1 MAEQFLDFVLR
12 YLPGY
17 ALVMA
22 VMLIPLLVVIVTW
35 RGMGFLVNRLGD
47 RAIYAI
53 QVKRRFKRMGERTTR
68 EELLNSLRA
77 LDPTEFEYYM
87 ASVFTNAGF
96 KAKVM
101 SSPGMPDGGIDIT
114 LSKDGSDY
122 FVQCKKFIGKDIG
135 VGLVR
140 DFYGAIADQ
149 LHSDEKSKGYFMT
162 TTYFTEAA
170 KKFAKSRRLQLYDG
184 DALMDIIFRQEGS
197 GDRVDLGDYDRSFIL
212 RNIPPICPVCRRSL
226 AWRKKDQDT
235 FIGCTGYPQCHY
247 VFSQSV
253 KR

>member
-22 VMLIPLLVVIVTW
+22 VMLTPLLIVIIVW
-35 RGMGFLVNRLGD
+35 KMMGFLIDRLGD
-47 RAIYAI
+47 QAIYAL
-53 QVKRRFKRMGERTTR
+53 QVKRRFRKMGEQTTR

-77 LDPTEFEYYM
+77 LEPTEFEYYM
-87 ASVFTNAGF
+87 ASIFTNVGF
-96 KAKVM
+96 KAKVTGR
-101 SSPGMPDGGIDIT
+101 PGMPDGGIDIV
-114 LSKDGSDY
+114 LSKDGTDY

-135 VGLVR
+135 VAQVR

-149 LHSDEKSKGYFMT
+149 LHLDEKSKGYFIT

-170 KKFAKSRRLQLYDG
+170 KRFAKERRLVLHDG
-184 DALMDIIFRQEGS
+184 NSLMDIIFRQEGTGS
-197 GDRVDLGDYDRSFIL
+197 HVGLGVNDRSYIL

-226 AWRKKDQDT
+226 TWRRKDQGV

-247 VFSQSV
+247 VFSQSL
-253 KR
+253 KG